1 MAETAGTLTQVQKR
15 GILSAKG
22 SLKIDTKKK
31 FLPFHFCVGN
41 GILWYFQKDY
51 LIGSTENPLEIIV
64 LTNAELST
72 DAKPTKEEP
81 FPFVLNSTADKKFS
95 ITFTAQDE
103 AEQQAWMAA
112 LQDNINCTVSKI
124 FETTV
129 QDAAMKTNGYVPP
142 FLRDIIKN
150 LENHLTTEGIFRLSG
165 NATTISDYKEQINR
179 GDFIDFSVP
188 MDPNLLTGI
197 MKQWFR
203 ELANPLLTFE
213 RYAEF
218 LKFGTQGDLVDFKAL
233 AAALAQLPTA
243 NRVLLLWLMK
253 FLKKVSEKGSVNK
266 MEASNL
272 AIVFG
277 PTILRQPATKAASK
291 DELTATSSQN
301 KLCEVLIKNYEKLF
315 DLKDEA
321 LFEAPSRPSR
331 PSMYTDMPEFT
342 SEERALVEPVLTS
355 HKEEVTPPL
364 HAFRVFKRVKA
375 SKSIDESE
383 GVMIVGQNRVYLFSK
398 GGKLDTEFHY
408 LDILEVN
415 STNSAELKISFGL
428 PNKPQ
433 ELWIRSIS
441 YYSWDIDIIL
451 RLLLTQYEL
460 NFIGT
465 PSEAKFKINIQPK
478 TREFEIRSTTTAI
491 DNQKGCGGFVRTYA
505 AYCDK
510 DGVSVTEEIA
520 WDLDNLFYNNDVKVF
535 NLNEF
540 LKKDRP
546 SDLQPLMKSL
556 QHNTWF
562 TDLIFDSQKL
572 GSDVSLVASVMKT
585 NKTVRSLSLAGVG
598 ATNTS
603 IAELAEAFKA
613 NTNLGLDMF
622 SISDNVLE
630 DKSLIALAG
639 ALERFT
645 SLGHLNISNCQVKT
659 KGMLA
664 LIEALQKSPA
674 ICSSLHT
681 LNISGNSL
689 DSEGSRKLGLFLG
702 KATAL
707 STLNISATQPSFQH
721 LCTVFEKSTS
731 IHTVDISDLKV
742 PKQTEEFVVHF
753 LKLLPQLQDLRMRNV
768 TGFPVQNL
776 MDVLTQHPILKKL
789 DISDNDWSDDV
800 LIALGE
806 HFAPFNQPERSPML
820 EELSMNRMF
829 ARRTKSRTQA
839 IQSLISILEL
849 RPIKVLRVQGGGS
862 SKLKQDLTPLVFGLI
877 NNRVLAELDISGNQ
891 TGDGLAVALGK
902 VLQHNKAIHTLYWDD
917 NSTTINGLRL
927 FKLGLVRND
936 SLRKMPL
943 PLLDLSE
950 MLKSEA
956 DRTALLTLANEIQ
969 VKVFENAARYVE
981 SPLGSA
987 ATAESES
994 QSKDESLDSSNG
1006 SEKRKSAKVM
1016 KRKSEKKMH
1025 ERVNSNISA
1034 SSSSEKLASSSNS
1047 APADSPGPLR
1057 KATSTRGLKPST
1069 SGTSMPSAGAGPA
1082 VPAKPTSAAP
1092 AAPANPPP
1100 SAPSQTSPVP
1110 ELQLPE
1116 QSPRSDGA
1124 SPRPASASSARRR
1137 DIDKATLSRASVIF
1151 GGAPSLDEE
1160 SSTSPVSPRKTTT
1173 SSVPNTP
1180 K

>member
-1 MAETAGTLTQVQKR
+1 
-15 GILSAKG
+15 
-22 SLKIDTKKK
+22 
-31 FLPFHFCVGN
+31 
-41 GILWYFQKDY
+41 
-51 LIGSTENPLEIIV
+51 
-64 LTNAELST
+64 
-72 DAKPTKEEP
+72 
-81 FPFVLNSTADKKFS
+81 
-95 ITFTAQDE
+95 
-103 AEQQAWMAA
+103 
-112 LQDNINCTVSKI
+112 
-124 FETTV
+124 
-129 QDAAMKTNGYVPP
+129 
-142 FLRDIIKN
+142 
-150 LENHLTTEGIFRLSG
+150 LTTEGIFRLSG

-179 GDFIDFSVP
+179 GEFIDFSVP

-203 ELANPLLTFE
+203 ELSNPLLTFE
-213 RYAEF
+213 RYPEF
-218 LKFGTQGDLVDFKAL
+218 LKFGTHGDLVDFKAL

-301 KLCEVLIKNYEKLF
+301 KLCEVLIKNYDKLF
-315 DLKDEA
+315 DSKDEA
-321 LFEAPSRPSR
+321 LFEAPSRPAR
-331 PSMYTDMPEFT
+331 PMMYTDMPEFT
-342 SEERALVEPVLTS
+342 SEERALVEPVLST

-375 SKSIDESE
+375 SKSIEESE
-383 GVMIVGQNRVYLFSK
+383 GVMIVGQNRVYLFAK

-441 YYSWDIDIIL
+441 YYSWDADIIL
-451 RLLLTQYEL
+451 RLILTQYEL

-465 PSEAKFKINIQPK
+465 PSDAKFKINIQPK

-510 DGVSVTEEIA
+510 DSVSVTEEIA

-603 IAELAEAFKA
+603 IAELAEAFKS

-622 SISDNVLE
+622 SISDNILE

-731 IHTVDISDLKV
+731 IQVVDISDLKV
-742 PKQTEEFVVHF
+742 PKQTEDFVVHF

-806 HFAPFNQPERSPML
+806 HLAPFNQPERSPML
-820 EELSMNRMF
+820 EELTMNRMF

-862 SKLKQDLTPLVFGLI
+862 SKLKLDLTPLVFGLI

-981 SPLGSA
+981 SPVAGV
-987 ATAESES
+987 ESES

-1025 ERVNSNISA
+1025 ERVNSNMSA
-1034 SSSSEKLASSSNS
+1034 SSSSEKLASSANES
-1047 APADSPGPLR
+1047 PAPLR

-1069 SGTSMPSAGAGPA
+1069 SGNSLPSSAPGLPARPPGP
-1082 VPAKPTSAAP
+1082 AP

-1100 SAPSQTSPVP
+1100 ALPAAPPAATPVP

-1116 QSPRSDGA
+1116 QSPRADGV
-1124 SPRPASASSARRR
+1124 SPRPASASNSARRR

-1151 GGAPSLDEE
+1151 GGTPSLDED
-1160 SSTSPVSPRKTTT
+1160 STTSPISPRKATT
-1173 SSVPNTP
+1173 SSVPTTP